1 MIDPVPS
8 PESDVPKTPLFPPS
22 QHPSH
27 LPQGTGGPEARGE
40 AGAAGVTI
48 SGHGPALLAMST
60 DPAKA
65 ETAAAAMA
73 QAFGAAGAT
82 VETLLCRH
90 WVGSALPGEI

>member
-1 MIDPVPS
+1 
-8 PESDVPKTPLFPPS
+8 
-22 QHPSH
+22 
-27 LPQGTGGPEARGE
+27 
-40 AGAAGVTI
+40 
-48 SGHGPALLAMST
+48 MST